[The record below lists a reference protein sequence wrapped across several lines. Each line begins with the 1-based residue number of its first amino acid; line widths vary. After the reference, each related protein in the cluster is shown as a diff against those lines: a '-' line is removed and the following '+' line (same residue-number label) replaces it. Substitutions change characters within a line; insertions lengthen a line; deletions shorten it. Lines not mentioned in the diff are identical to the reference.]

1 MNFEMGMCFEHVET
15 ENKRVP
21 DPETSDKEYK
31 RSKTK
36 GKSNMLQHA
45 CSYIGGDLISFPLY
59 IASSRVKKPTL
70 IIRFPSFGII
80 LFLTTS
86 TTNIHIIT
94 EHKFSSKSS
103 CLGQKVGP
111 T

>member
-1 MNFEMGMCFEHVET
+1 MNFEMGMCFEHVEM

-45 CSYIGGDLISFPLY
+45 
-59 IASSRVKKPTL
+59 
-70 IIRFPSFGII
+70 
-80 LFLTTS
+80 
-86 TTNIHIIT
+86 
-94 EHKFSSKSS
+94 
-103 CLGQKVGP
+103 
-111 T
+111 